1 MKFLIVDDH
10 SGVRALIRSLVAS
23 PADDVRE
30 CASTEEA
37 LLVAREFEP
46 DLVTMDVRL
55 QKFDGIAATRALR
68 ELCPSARV
76 VIVTS
81 YDQPALRK
89 QAAAAGAVH
98 FVSKDNLLELR
109 LLVPHLASIL
119 AEAAA
124 RRESEEN
131 S

>member
-1 MKFLIVDDH
+1 
-10 SGVRALIRSLVAS
+10 
-23 PADDVRE
+23 
-30 CASTEEA
+30 
-37 LLVAREFEP
+37 
-46 DLVTMDVRL
+46 
-55 QKFDGIAATRALR
+55 
-68 ELCPSARV
+68 V